1 MNREY
6 TRQEFDQV
14 AHGLSSAFVHPKN
27 GASDAKTTNKVN
39 ANDNDK
45 NHNNNNDDDGLT
57 LATDVIC
64 GFPGET
70 DEDHANTLDL
80 CRAQQ
85 FPVLN
90 ISQFY
95 ARPGTPAA
103 KMRRVP
109 NGVAKARSRELTAL
123 FNGQTPHGAR
133 LLGRVVTVW
142 IDTERANGPSPA
154 ARAPPKPAASPAAA
168 AAAASANASAADGAS
183 GANADGAGGALRH
196 RGSPGDVGA
205 GGGDDGDVGGN
216 DHQGGGKKHTEDGDY
231 GEYDD
236 EKGSH
241 RSNSSSGNGNPTMA
255 MQQTVGHTKS
265 YVKVLLPLNPQLVG
279 CVARVRV
286 ESVHRW
292 HVEGTVLR

>member
-14 AHGLSSAFVHPKN
+14 ASGLSSAFVHPNN
-27 GASDAKTTNKVN
+27 GGAKDTI
-39 ANDNDK
+39 DNNYSSDK
-45 NHNNNNDDDGLT
+45 NDDKNNDDDDDDDDGLT

-80 CRAQQ
+80 CKVQQ

-109 NGVAKARSRELTAL
+109 NGVAKTRSRELTTL
-123 FNGQTPHGAR
+123 FNAQTPHGAR

-142 IDTERANGPSPA
+142 IDTETANGPSSA
-154 ARAPPKPAASPAAA
+154 ARAPKPAPAAA
-168 AAAASANASAADGAS
+168 AFPSPSAGADVG
-183 GANADGAGGALRH
+183 DVGGSLRH

-205 GGGDDGDVGGN
+205 GGGDDGDVGSG
-216 DHQGGGKKHTEDGDY
+216 DHEEGSKKNGSHSNSEEGDY
-231 GEYDD
+231 GDDDDDD
-236 EKGSH
+236 EKGSS
-241 RSNSSSGNGNPTMA
+241 RKKQTIA
-255 MQQTVGHTKS
+255 AQQTVGHTKS